1 MARSSTTFDG
11 KNFKGGRP
19 KGSVDKVT
27 SDAKALFMEI
37 MEGQVPKVQ
46 EALNEV
52 YKEDK
57 AAFLKYLAALMPY
70 FIPKKTDVTSNGK
83 ELNEK
88 PIIIDW
94 NGGSDKDTAV

>member
-1 MARSSTTFDG
+1 MGKTSTSWKKG
-11 KNFKGGRP
+11 EGGRP
-19 KGSVDKVT
+19 KGAEGKVT
-27 SDAKALFMEI
+27 AGAKALFMEI

-52 YKEDK
+52 YNEDK

-83 ELNEK
+83 ELNDK

-94 NGGSDKDTAV
+94 NGGSDQDTAV

>member
-11 KNFKGGRP
+11 KNNKGGRP
-19 KGSVDKVT
+19 KGAVDKVT

-94 NGGSDKDTAV
+94 NGGSDKDNTV

>member
-1 MARSSTTFDG
+1 MGKTSTSWKKG
-11 KNFKGGRP
+11 EGGRP
-19 KGSVDKVT
+19 KGVENKVT
-27 SDAKALFMEI
+27 QDAKALFMEI

-52 YKEDK
+52 YNEDK

-83 ELNEK
+83 ELNDK

-94 NGGSDKDTAV
+94 NGGSDQDTAV

>member
-1 MARSSTTFDG
+1 MGKTSTSWKKG
-11 KNFKGGRP
+11 EGGRP
-19 KGSVDKVT
+19 KGVENKVT
-27 SDAKALFMEI
+27 QDTKALFKEI

-46 EALNEV
+46 EALNEL
-52 YKEDK
+52 YKKDK

-83 ELNEK
+83 ELNDK

-94 NGGSDKDTAV
+94 NGGSDQDSTV

>member
-11 KNFKGGRP
+11 KNNKGGRP

-94 NGGSDKDTAV
+94 NGGSDKDNTV

>member
-11 KNFKGGRP
+11 KNHKGGRP

-83 ELNEK
+83 EL
-88 PIIIDW
+88 I
-94 NGGSDKDTAV
+94 